1 MPLSSL
7 HHQDLHITDT
17 HGGSTRSITGSLD
30 EKCSVARVRHP
41 CFAYNVNLRRGR
53 DVVTFWGETVVPVS
67 LCR

>member
-17 HGGSTRSITGSLD
+17 HGGTPITVSLA

-41 CFAYNVNLRRGR
+41 CFVYNVN
-53 DVVTFWGETVVPVS
+53 
-67 LCR
+67 